1 MKILFIFALS
11 LISLSANA
19 GNLPNCLSWYVA
31 ASGDNLRI
39 ASRLSQLSGNL
50 YEHREPFTGPCQEMA
65 NGLSYLRAEGS
76 VVKEMRL
83 IFFSKK
89 LDVFNYLSSEDRLAI
104 HKQFQESNF
113 ATFYPIKI
121 LNNRAPFGYSV
132 TKTPYGFEELI
143 FFGSPIA
150 RD

>member
-1 MKILFIFALS
+1 VKILFIFVIS

-19 GNLPNCLSWYVA
+19 GNLPDCLSWYVA
-31 ASGDNLRI
+31 GSGDNLRI
-39 ASRLSQLSGNL
+39 SSRLSKLSGNL

-89 LDVFNYLSSEDRLAI
+89 LDIFHYLSSEDRLAI
-104 HKQFQESNF
+104 HKQFQKSNS
-113 ATFYPIKI
+113 ATFYPVKI

-132 TKTPYGFEELI
+132 TKTAYGFEELI

>member
-1 MKILFIFALS
+1 MKILFIFVIS

-19 GNLPNCLSWYVA
+19 GNLPDCLSWYVA
-31 ASGDNLRI
+31 GSGDNLRI
-39 ASRLSQLSGNL
+39 SSRLSKLSGNL

-89 LDVFNYLSSEDRLAI
+89 LDIFHYLSSEDRLAI
-104 HKQFQESNF
+104 HKQFQKSNS
-113 ATFYPIKI
+113 ATFYPVKI

-132 TKTPYGFEELI
+132 TKTAYGFEELI

>member
-1 MKILFIFALS
+1 MKILFIFAFS

-19 GNLPNCLSWYVA
+19 GNLPDCLSWYVA
-31 ASGDNLRI
+31 GSGDNLRI
-39 ASRLSQLSGNL
+39 SSRLSKLSGNL

-89 LDVFNYLSSEDRLAI
+89 LDIFHYLSSEDRLAI
-104 HKQFQESNF
+104 HKQFQKSNS
-113 ATFYPIKI
+113 ATFYPVKI
-121 LNNRAPFGYSV
+121 LYSRAHFGYSV
-132 TKTPYGFEELI
+132 TKTAYGFEELI

>member
-1 MKILFIFALS
+1 MKILFILVLS
-11 LISLSANA
+11 LMSFSANA
-19 GNLPNCLSWYVA
+19 SNLSNCLSWYVA
-31 ASGDNLRI
+31 AGGDNLRI

-65 NGLSYLRAEGS
+65 DGLSYLRAEGS
-76 VVKEMRL
+76 VIKEMRL
-83 IFFSKK
+83 IFFSRK

-104 HKQFQESNF
+104 HKQFQKSNF
-113 ATFYPIKI
+113 ATFYPVKI
-121 LNNRAPFGYSV
+121 LNNAAHFGYSV
-132 TKTPYGFEELI
+132 TKTAYGFEELV

>member
-1 MKILFIFALS
+1 MFL

-19 GNLPNCLSWYVA
+19 GNLSDCLSWYVVG
-31 ASGDNLRI
+31 SGDNLRI
-39 ASRLSQLSGNL
+39 SSRLSQSSGNL

-65 NGLSYLRAEGS
+65 NGLSYLRAEGL
-76 VVKEMRL
+76 VVKEMKL

-89 LDVFNYLSSEDRLAI
+89 LDVFHYLSSEDRLAI
-104 HKQFQESNF
+104 HKQFQKSNS
-113 ATFYPIKI
+113 ATFYPVKI
-121 LNNRAPFGYSV
+121 LNNRALFGYSV

-143 FFGSPIA
+143 FFGSPIV